1 MRSEWKRCTS
11 ASVNVASPLTRGLR
25 FCASLSP
32 GTAPTGPAAVPTSSA
47 LRVAARYGGARV
59 VIPSHGDPGDASL
72 RAPTVDRAHAS
83 LSPATPLRRASQ
95 LPVRDGATVTVCGVA
110 ARYNAMTPFGPSNA
124 QWRPW
129 VRLVGDEGPG
139 LFVFP
144 FESTTAADGAPVC
157 LTGRYFHEY
166 PLQPGDPPHTSRMG
180 GAWLVDARV
189 VDAGR

>member
-1 MRSEWKRCTS
+1 MID
-11 ASVNVASPLTRGLR
+11 PLEAGGHFSFEPLVGG
-25 FCASLSP
+25 LSP
-32 GTAPTGPAAVPTSSA
+32 IVANLNVNAARDLASWPSSA

-72 RAPTVDRAHAS
+72 LAHTVDLAHAS

-180 GAWLVDARV
+180 GAWLGDARD